1 MHPDG
6 ARLVRLAGSLLLL
19 AGIAAAWLPS
29 LDASFQFDDWNVIVR
44 DARVQS
50 LQAWSA
56 SMPGIRPLLKL
67 SYAINHEF
75 GGGPGAFRAVNIGL
89 HAANV
94 LLLLALLTSLG
105 RALGFDATRA
115 AGAALLAATVFAL
128 HPVQTEAVTY
138 VSGRS
143 SSMAATACL
152 AALSLWVHG
161 LGRRN
166 EVAWRVASVIAFAL
180 ALGIKEVAVAL
191 PLVMALWLWLA
202 VPAPRQAVA
211 RLAPHFAL
219 LLGGALVLLAWPSYR
234 HLFETSLATRGIGAN
249 LLVQAQAIV
258 YLAGQLLRPGHL
270 NADPMLQ
277 IAPGAT
283 PAALAAVAA
292 LLAAAALAV
301 ALRRRHPALAFGVLW
316 FFAWLLPTN
325 SLLARLDIVNDR
337 QLYLALAG
345 PAWVL
350 GLAMLRFAPSRARGD
365 GGSHAPFVALALA
378 VVTGA
383 LLAGGTLLR
392 NRAYATEIAFWQD
405 VATKSPHNAR
415 AANNLGYAYALECRD
430 AEAEREFSRGVALD
444 RAYWLPGVNR
454 RLLREHAL
462 FAVPPPCAR
471 HDVKR

>member
-1 MHPDG
+1 MQPDG
-6 ARLVRLAGSLLLL
+6 ARRIRFAGSLLLL

-75 GGGPGAFRAVNIGL
+75 GGGAAAFRAVNIVL
-89 HAANV
+89 HAANA
-94 LLLLALLTSLG
+94 LLLFALLGRLG
-105 RALGFDATRA
+105 RAMGLDATRA
-115 AGAALLAATVFAL
+115 AGAALLAATIFAL

-152 AALSLWVHG
+152 ASLWLWVHG
-161 LGRRN
+161 LGRRS
-166 EVAWRVASVIAFAL
+166 ETAWRVVSVVAFAL

-191 PLVMALWLWLA
+191 PVVLALWLWLA
-202 VPAPRQAVA
+202 VPAPRHAVA

-219 LLGGALVLLAWPSYR
+219 LAGGALVLLAWPSYR
-234 HLFETSLATRGIGAN
+234 HLFETSLATRSIGAN

-258 YLAGQLLRPGHL
+258 YLVGQLLRPGHL

-277 IAPGAT
+277 VAPGAT
-283 PAALAAVAA
+283 PAALGAVA
-292 LLAAAALAV
+292 LLLSAVAIAV
-301 ALRRRHPALAFGVLW
+301 ALRRRHPGLTFGVLW

-325 SLLARLDIVNDR
+325 SLFARLDIVNDR

-350 GLAMLRFAPSRARGD
+350 GLAALRFAPTRARDDAGNP
-365 GGSHAPFVALALA
+365 APLLVLAIAGLI
-378 VVTGA
+378 GA
-383 LLAGGTLLR
+383 LLGGGTLLR
-392 NRAYATEIAFWQD
+392 NRAYSSEIAFWQD
-405 VATKSPHNAR
+405 VATRSPHNAR

-430 AEAEREFSRGVALD
+430 AEAEREFSRGSALD
-444 RAYWLPGVNR
+444 PAYWLPGVNR

-462 FAVPPPCAR
+462 FADPPPCAR
-471 HDVKR
+471 HGTKR